1 MVFGRTNTPE
11 FGARSVTEPVSHG
24 PARNPWDPA
33 LSPGGSSGGAAAHGP
48 GGRAAVEDAPAAA
61 GLRAGRAP
69 GS

>member
-1 MVFGRTNTPE
+1 M
-11 FGARSVTEPVSHG
+11 TEPVSHG